1 MFPVYSIYPEVKVY
15 RQKVTYQQLFN
26 KLNITSAYWCP
37 CDNSYG
43 HTNCLSIVF
52 VTDPP
57 REDRTYCRET
67 SYSLALGDSLTV
79 CCPVSGYPPP
89 FITWKKNGVQLNEE
103 SFVLKLFNLK
113 DEDFGNYTCS
123 ATDFRTSVGPLNIT
137 IKKKSGLIMGIRP
150 S

>member
-1 MFPVYSIYPEVKVY
+1 MFPVYSVYPEVKVY
-15 RQKVTYQQLFN
+15 RQKVIYQQLFN

-37 CDNSYG
+37 CDNFYG
-43 HTNCLSIVF
+43 HTNCLFIVF
-52 VTDPP
+52 VIDPP

-67 SYSLALGDSLTV
+67 SYSLALGS
-79 CCPVSGYPPP
+79 

-103 SFVLKLFNLK
+103 SSILRLFNLK

-123 ATDFRTSVGPLNIT
+123 ATDFTTSVGPVNIT
-137 IKKKSGLIMGIRP
+137 IKKKSGLIVSIRP